1 MLPSIWYAQATE
13 GLYLLT
19 AVRGQHLNLRL
30 SHKTSKNPSFDRE
43 ANGIDYGLG
52 AVYRRAHRRLVPI
65 RQHKPGQSAPAVLA
79 STRNDARSG

>member
-30 SHKTSKNPSFDRE
+30 VTQNFQEPKTVDRYRIE
-43 ANGIDYGLG
+43 PISQPRVDRKADRSAGLCLPLR
-52 AVYRRAHRRLVPI
+52 AVEQA
-65 RQHKPGQSAPAVLA
+65 A
-79 STRNDARSG
+79 DAA

>member
-30 SHKTSKNPSFDRE
+30 VTQNFQEPNFDPLSR
-43 ANGIDYGLG
+43 GIG
-52 AVYRRAHRRLVPI
+52 V
-65 RQHKPGQSAPAVLA
+65 QF
-79 STRNDARSG
+79 

>member
-30 SHKTSKNPSFDRE
+30 VTQNFQEPNHFIVNFGLHDRHE
-43 ANGIDYGLG
+43 LF
-52 AVYRRAHRRLVPI
+52 L
-65 RQHKPGQSAPAVLA
+65 
-79 STRNDARSG
+79 